1 MTEMDAQWVCEWLAD
16 QNAAMQDA
24 LMTLVNLE
32 SNSYDPD
39 GITLVRNQLAE
50 WLLAGGVRAETI
62 ETPDGLP
69 ALTAT
74 VGPSA
79 TTDNPAIFLTGHMD
93 TVFPR
98 GTASQRPGRIEGTQA
113 FGPGV
118 ADMKAGLVMN
128 VFVMLALQ
136 SAVDHRAL
144 ALPHPVSLLFT
155 PDEEIGSLQG
165 RILIRQRIAGALAV
179 FNAEPGRMSG
189 NVVTARKGGDSF
201 VIDVHGR
208 SAHAGVNHAQG
219 VSAIE
224 ALARIIP
231 RIHALTNYEAGITT
245 NIGLIQGGQ
254 SSNTVADQATA
265 KLDVRFVR
273 MDQRKAI
280 HQQLQRC
287 ITEHGVNGA
296 TASLHHVAGFLPF
309 EESMSRDLLP
319 FYQQQAQK
327 VGFDVSGEF
336 TGGCSDAGWTA
347 ALGVPTLCATGPIG
361 GWPHTDREYCDLT
374 SQVPRAQALARTL
387 LFFP

>member
-1 MTEMDAQWVCEWLAD
+1 MTEMDAQWVCAWLAD
-16 QNAAMQDA
+16 QNVTMQDA

-32 SNSYDPD
+32 SNSDDLD
-39 GITLVRNQLAE
+39 GVTHVRNQLAE
-50 WLLAGGVRAETI
+50 WLLAGGVRTATI

-79 TTDNPAIFLTGHMD
+79 TADNPAIFLTGHMD

-98 GTASQRPGRIEGTQA
+98 GTISERPGRIEGGLA

-136 SAVDHRAL
+136 SAIEHRAL
-144 ALPHPVSLLFT
+144 ILPHPVSLLFT

-165 RILIRQRIAGALAV
+165 RILIRERISGALAV
-179 FNAEPGRMSG
+179 FNAEPGRMNG

-201 VIDVHGR
+201 IIDVRGK

-224 ALARIIP
+224 ALARIIT
-231 RIHALTNYEAGITT
+231 RIHALTNYEEGITT

-254 SSNTVADQATA
+254 SSNTVADLATA

-273 MDQRKAI
+273 MAQREVI
-280 HQQLQRC
+280 HQQLQHC
-287 ITEHGVNGA
+287 VTEHGVDGA
-296 TASLHHVAGFLPF
+296 TALLRHVAGFLPF

-319 FYQQQAQK
+319 FYQQHART

-361 GWPHTDREYCDLT
+361 GWPHTEREYCDLT